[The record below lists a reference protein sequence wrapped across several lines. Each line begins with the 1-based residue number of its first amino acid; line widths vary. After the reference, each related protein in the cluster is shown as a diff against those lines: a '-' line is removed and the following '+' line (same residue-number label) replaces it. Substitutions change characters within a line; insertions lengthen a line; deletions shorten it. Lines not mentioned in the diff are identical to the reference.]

1 MTITGGL
8 TMQNQQKT
16 DLIAIHTDPLARRVS
31 RARDEQRAR
40 QINRILS
47 ARPRLRRQADAATQ
61 H

>member
-1 MTITGGL
+1 
-8 TMQNQQKT
+8 MQNQQET

-40 QINRILS
+40 QISRILS
-47 ARPRLRRQADAATQ
+47 ARPRLRRQPDGNLT